1 VKLET
6 LPLMSQHRAISAS
19 RHGAPKQRSLAG
31 NPSFESFL
39 SRLSSA
45 FVTLP
50 EGDIDR
56 TVEIWL
62 RNLTEFVGVDL
73 GGFWE
78 LPRDRHGLSRR
89 YFYSSREI
97 ADPDHALTSAQY
109 TWLSDQYSRGN
120 VVVWSRIPRDIPA
133 SAVKERKWAYAT
145 GIRSALGIPVL
156 AGADIWVLTLM
167 SATRQRRW
175 PNALVN
181 RLKLVAEIF
190 ATAIL
195 RHAAEVAARGANERV
210 EALLRA
216 FPDTAFLDPQSAF
229 PGDATI
235 LRSAATRAAKSP
247 EVIRTEYQQR
257 AGDEIHELEACF
269 VKRAD
274 DGSVMGITRDVTA
287 RKHAERLLRESEERF
302 RGAFDH
308 SSIGI
313 AVVSPDGRWVR
324 ANAALT
330 AILGYSE
337 ADLRATT
344 FPALSHPDDRSATLE
359 LLQRALTGEINRY
372 ELETRYVHKDG
383 RTVSVLLTVSLVR
396 DVNARPLHLI
406 CQIQDLTERV
416 RADAEIDVLRHT
428 LAHSS
433 RVALMGQLTAS
444 LAHELLQP
452 LTAVLG
458 TAEAAQA
465 LVESGKA
472 ASSELLE
479 YLTDI
484 VESGNRA
491 ALLIERVRGLLRRD
505 HRPRTRVDLN
515 EVVRQIAQVMQN
527 DLLTRRVR
535 LVMRLTPQRAEVFGD
550 PVELQQVVLNLLMNG
565 AEALTAGML
574 ENRELVI
581 STAAGPHQVE
591 LKVRDSGIGIE
602 PKHLERMFEPFF
614 STKPQGMGMGLAI
627 CSTIART
634 HRGRLWAENNSDAG
648 MTLHLE
654 LPVDRGPTESRV
666 PLRIVTSR

>member
-1 VKLET
+1 
-6 LPLMSQHRAISAS
+6 
-19 RHGAPKQRSLAG
+19 
-31 NPSFESFL
+31 L

-78 LPRDRHGLSRR
+78 LPRDRHDPSRR
-89 YFYSSREI
+89 YFYSSGEI
-97 ADPDHALTSAQY
+97 VDPDHALTSAQY

-181 RLKLVAEIF
+181 RLKLVGEVF

-195 RHAAEVAARGANERV
+195 RNGAEVAARSANERV

-216 FPDTAFLDPQSAF
+216 FPDTVFLDPQSAL
-229 PGDATI
+229 PEGAAM
-235 LRSAATRAAKSP
+235 LRNAATRAAKSP

-257 AGDEIHELEACF
+257 TGDEIREWEACF

-274 DGSVMGITRDVTA
+274 DGSVLGITRDVTA
-287 RKHAERLLRESEERF
+287 LKHAERQLRESEERF

-313 AVVSPDGRWVR
+313 AVVSPEGRWVR

-359 LLQRALTGEINRY
+359 LLQRALTGEINHY

-383 RTVSVLLTVSLVR
+383 RTVSVLLTVSLVQ